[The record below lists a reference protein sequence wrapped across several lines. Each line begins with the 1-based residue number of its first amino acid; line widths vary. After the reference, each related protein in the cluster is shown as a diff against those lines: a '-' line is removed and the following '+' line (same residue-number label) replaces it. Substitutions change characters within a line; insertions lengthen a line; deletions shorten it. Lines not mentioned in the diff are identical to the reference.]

1 MLKLRD
7 QSTIASPCTVTGF
20 GYWSGRD
27 INVTFRPAPPDT
39 GIVFARVDLP
49 NRPQVAATLEH
60 RVETPR
66 RTVLSRR
73 GARVEMV
80 EHILAALAGLRID
93 NCFVEVD
100 AAEMPGCDGSSQAFV
115 DALEK
120 AGVEM
125 QQSPRA
131 VLVVTEIM
139 RLGNEETWIE
149 ARPAIRNEMRVK
161 YRIDYGSQTS
171 IGRQMYQGTVTSE
184 SFRRDLAPCRTFL
197 LQEEAQ
203 WLREQ
208 GLGNRATTTDL
219 LIFDHDGPIDN
230 ELKFENECA
239 RHKALDLV
247 GDLALLGCD
256 LVGQFAC
263 HCGGHRL
270 HAELARALAREG
282 RMIRERRLTA

>member
-1 MLKLRD
+1 
-7 QSTIASPCTVTGF
+7 
-20 GYWSGRD
+20 
-27 INVTFRPAPPDT
+27 
-39 GIVFARVDLP
+39 
-49 NRPQVAATLEH
+49 
-60 RVETPR
+60 
-66 RTVLSRR
+66 
-73 GARVEMV
+73 
-80 EHILAALAGLRID
+80 LAGLRID

-120 AGVEM
+120 AGSET
-125 QQSPRA
+125 QPSPRA

-149 ARPAIRNEMRVK
+149 ARPAIRNEMSVK

-171 IGRQMYQGTVTSE
+171 IGRQMYQGTVTAE

-208 GLGNRATTTDL
+208 GLGSRATTADL

-230 ELKFENECA
+230 ELKFGNECA

-256 LVGQFAC
+256 LVGQFTC

-282 RMIRERRLTA
+282 RVIRERRLTA